1 MTAPSDPVAPDARPV
16 APVTPHAV
24 PSARSWVPGY
34 VAAGVIWGC
43 SFAFIAIG
51 LRALTPV
58 QVATARQLLGAVT
71 LLLLCLALRVPLPRA
86 ARTWGHLVV
95 VGLLLNVAPGL
106 LFAVGQ
112 QTVSSVIAGIIN
124 AMTPLATLAVILAAY
139 PEERPN
145 RRRVLGLLLG
155 FAGVVVVIGVWRGL
169 GEGRWLGV
177 LACLGAITCYGLAL
191 PYSRRYLTSTGQRPL
206 SLVTGQVVVA
216 GMIMLPVLALS
227 GMTPR
232 GPVTTDVVLAVI
244 ALGALGTGVAYA
256 LNYRVIAVAG
266 PGTAATVTYITPVVA
281 TVVGVA
287 FLGEQ
292 LHWNEPVG
300 ALVIL
305 LGVALGQGA
314 RGLRLRRPVPLGT
327 VAGPGASPGPATAP
341 RRG

>member
-1 MTAPSDPVAPDARPV
+1 MSTTAP
-16 APVTPHAV
+16 TPAGP

-34 VAAGVIWGC
+34 LAAGVIWGC
-43 SFAFIAIG
+43 SFAFIAVG

-58 QVATARQLLGAVT
+58 QVASARQVLGALT
-71 LLLLCLALRVPLPRA
+71 LLALCLVLRVPLPRSR
-86 ARTWGHLVV
+86 RTWGHLVV
-95 VGLLLNVAPGL
+95 VALLLNVAPGL

-139 PEERPN
+139 PEERPT

-155 FAGVVVVIGVWRGL
+155 FAGVAVVIGVWRGL
-169 GEGRWLGV
+169 GEGQWFGV

-206 SLVTGQVVVA
+206 SLVTGQVVLA
-216 GMIMLPVLALS
+216 GVLMLPVLALA
-227 GMTPR
+227 GTTPR
-232 GPVTTDVVLAVI
+232 GPVTGDVVLAVL
-244 ALGALGTGVAYA
+244 ALGVLGTGVAYA

-266 PGTAATVTYITPVVA
+266 AGTAATVTYITPVVA

-314 RGLRLRRPVPLGT
+314 RGVRVTRPLPLGT
-327 VAGPGASPGPATAP
+327 VRAPGTSRPRTDGGPVA
-341 RRG
+341 